1 MNCMTPTLPSPSNE
15 DFEELLLSCRY
26 GELDEVKGFVDKFG
40 CNVAATVRD
49 ENGNTVLHMVC
60 GNGHNEVLDYL
71 LTITPPELLSV
82 TNNLRSTP
90 LHWATT
96 NKHLETVQRLVQ
108 FPQGPGPTL
117 IDQRNLAGLTAVGEA
132 EMVEWDEGAK
142 WLVSVMR
149 LKNDVVIGPKEA
161 GDEDEDAPLDPET
174 KIDVE
179 VEDVNGNVAKM
190 RIGGKDPVGSQNV

>member
-40 CNVAATVRD
+40 CNVVATVRD

-190 RIGGKDPVGSQNV
+190 RIGGKDPAGSQNV